1 MAILDL
7 LNPNEYVDK
16 ETYVKRLNL
25 CNTCPERLE
34 ASKGNQLTKFSRCP
48 QCGCFIRLKAKL
60 KTENCPLGD
69 W

>member
-1 MAILDL
+1 MPILDL
-7 LNPNEYVDK
+7 LNPNDYVDK
-16 ETYVKRLNL
+16 ETYVKRLSL

-34 ASKGNQLTKFSRCP
+34 ASKGNKLTKFSRCP

-60 KTENCPLGD
+60 NTEECPLGD